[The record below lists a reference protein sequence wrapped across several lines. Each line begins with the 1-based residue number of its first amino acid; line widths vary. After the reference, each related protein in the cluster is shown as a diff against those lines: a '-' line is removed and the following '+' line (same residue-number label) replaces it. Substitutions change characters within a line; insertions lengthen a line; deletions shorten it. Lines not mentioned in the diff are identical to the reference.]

1 MQVTRA
7 SPQGVS
13 LYFFNDECVRID
25 NVTTAEQ
32 VREFFKKEKP
42 DRGTNLSL
50 ALMHA
55 FDVHFKTKRGKP
67 ETWLIVTD
75 GAPDR
80 PTHVWEILKVRERER
95 ESLCVSRLTLVDR
108 RITPNFERPTK

>member
-80 PTHVWEILKVRERER
+80 PTHVWEILKV
-95 ESLCVSRLTLVDR
+95 
-108 RITPNFERPTK
+108 